1 MRYELSVAPDELL
14 LLQIGSSFKTKGL
27 NRSISAFATLPK
39 EIRDRTR
46 FVVVGEDVPEKYLNE
61 ARRIGIE
68 KRLKIISG
76 SSQVPELLL
85 AADLLIH
92 PSLKE
97 SAGMVILEAIVAGL
111 PVLTTSSCGYA
122 FHVEKAQAGIV
133 CPMPFQQE
141 YLNKQLETMLVSE
154 ERSTWKANGI
164 AYGQEQ
170 DLYSMPQT
178 VVNLLVQGARS
189 YS

>member
-1 MRYELSVAPDELL
+1 M
-14 LLQIGSSFKTKGL
+14 
-27 NRSISAFATLPK
+27 PK
-39 EIRDRTR
+39 ELRRRTWF
-46 FVVVGEDVPEKYLNE
+46 FVIGEDAPEKYLKE
-61 ARRIGIE
+61 AQRLGVE
-68 KRLKIISG
+68 KHFKIVNG
-76 SSQVPELLL
+76 SNQVPELLL

-122 FHVEKAQAGIV
+122 FHVEKAQAGVV
-133 CPMPFQQE
+133 CPMPFQQD
-141 YLNKQLETMLVSE
+141 YLNKQLEAMLLSDN
-154 ERSTWKANGI
+154 RSTWKANGI
-164 AYGQEQ
+164 AYGKDQ

-178 VVNLLVQGARS
+178 VVNLLVQAAQS

>member
-1 MRYELSVAPDELL
+1 MKH
-14 LLQIGSSFKTKGL
+14 FKIV
-27 NRSISAFATLPK
+27 N
-39 EIRDRTR
+39 
-46 FVVVGEDVPEKYLNE
+46 
-61 ARRIGIE
+61 
-68 KRLKIISG
+68 G

-122 FHVEKAQAGIV
+122 FHVEQAQAGVV

-141 YLNKQLETMLVSE
+141 LFKS
-154 ERSTWKANGI
+154 S
-164 AYGQEQ
+164 
-170 DLYSMPQT
+170 
-178 VVNLLVQGARS
+178 NLKRCCTK
-189 YS
+189 